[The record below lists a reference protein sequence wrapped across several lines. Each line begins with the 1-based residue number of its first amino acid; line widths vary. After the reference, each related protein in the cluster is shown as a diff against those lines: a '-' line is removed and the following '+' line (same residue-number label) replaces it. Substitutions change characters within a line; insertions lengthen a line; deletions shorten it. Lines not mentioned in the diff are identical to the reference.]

1 MTWSDHPQGDSNLW
15 SGHHG
20 RSHVKFK
27 TFLHETDGSQI
38 WQISGFWQEAT
49 NQKIEWFF
57 YQVATCDK
65 FMWQI
70 ISNLAPYLAPYRRDI
85 WLPHLIR
92 LWLRSHHSQSHI
104 TTKTQN
110 HMLLSEAIFT
120 STRLMTSSPDRFVTS
135 FVIISGLL

>member
-1 MTWSDHPQGDSNLW
+1 MTCSDHPQGDSNLW

-27 TFLHETDGSQI
+27 TFLHETDGSQT

-49 NQKIEWFF
+49 NQKIKWFF

-104 TTKTQN
+104 TTKHKIICYYLKPFSLPQGLWPAVPTDLW
-110 HMLLSEAIFT
+110 LL
-120 STRLMTSSPDRFVTS
+120 
-135 FVIISGLL
+135 LL